1 MADRII
7 HKFANK
13 RPWQVVSDRN
23 EVVGN
28 FMTRGA
34 AEDAVRKREGQSGDR
49 IASGP
54 ELGRILARKRA

>member
-1 MADRII
+1 MGDRII

-28 FMTRGA
+28 FLTRGA
-34 AEDAVRKREGQSGDR
+34 AEDAIRKREGQPKDR
-49 IASGP
+49 ISAGP
-54 ELGRILARKRA
+54 DLVRALARKRA